1 MLYEKRRSAVCR
13 LKTVMYVDC
22 PSSVTVTPSSGRY
35 KPGDV
40 LTCMADGHPE
50 PSYTWTDSEG
60 VVVSTARRITLSEG
74 PFNLTCT
81 ATGNF
86 TTPCSA
92 SSTIS
97 GYASVRGVGMLF
109 DRLLVFR
116 VLTNNEL
123 LSVLLILALLM
134 AIDLVRC

>member
-1 MLYEKRRSAVCR
+1 MC
-13 LKTVMYVDC
+13 VDC
-22 PSSVTVTPSSGRY
+22 PSSVTVSPSSGPY
-35 KPGDV
+35 KAGDV
-40 LTCMADGHPE
+40 LTCTSDGHPE
-50 PSYTWTDSEG
+50 PSYTWTDSDG

-74 PFNLTCT
+74 PLNLTCT

-86 TTPCSA
+86 TAPCSA

-109 DRLLVFR
+109 GCVLVFR

-123 LSVLLILALLM
+123 LSVLLILALLT
-134 AIDLVRC
+134 ATDLVSC